1 MSNTNVTIIDGRLTK
16 DGEKKIVGNNG
27 TVVVDICVASS
38 IYEKE
43 AEYTNYFYLTIFG
56 RQAENLYNNGFLKK
70 GQFVAIKAH
79 LKQDRWEKDGKQ
91 MSLLKIV
98 PENVEI
104 IGYPSG
110 HIDKAGKLFK
120 AVQNGATDDAPV
132 ITEYMPD
139 DNEIP
144 FESRENG
151 IF

>member
-27 TVVVDICVASS
+27 TVAVDICVASS
-38 IYEKE
+38 IYEKD

-56 RQAENLYNNGFLKK
+56 RQGENLYNNGFLKK

-91 MSLLKIV
+91 MSLVKIV

-110 HIDKAGKLFK
+110 HIDKAGNLFK
-120 AVQNGATDDAPV
+120 AVQNGTANDAPV
-132 ITEYMPD
+132 MNEKMPD

-144 FESRENG
+144 FESSDSG

>member
-1 MSNTNVTIIDGRLTK
+1 MTNTNVTIIDGRLTK

-38 IYEKE
+38 IYEKD

-70 GQFVAIKAH
+70 GQFVAIRAH
-79 LKQDRWEKDGKQ
+79 LKQNRWEKDGKQ

-110 HIDKAGKLFK
+110 HIDKADSKPK
-120 AVQNGATDDAPV
+120 TAQNGTATDAPV
-132 ITEYMPD
+132 MSDMPD
-139 DNEIP
+139 DSEIP
-144 FESRENG
+144 FDQSENG
-151 IF
+151 LF